1 MLFNNFEKLLGEDD
15 DMLDE
20 LKKSNNLN
28 KMKQIKKIQ

>member
-28 KMKQIKKIQ
+28 KMK